1 MPWIHESSKI
11 CFFFRHLT
19 PWLGTAMTAMT
30 AMTFWGDKCHVHDP
44 CSWPCWGRAESLGV
58 APPAGAQWEVPLAIG
73 THRNSKWNSKWAHSE
88 SILSPFSSFI
98 YSIYDFNSSLVYFGF
113 IAFKFNVKAL
123 QLLPRQIDTTTYNCA
138 LEAPCFFFP
147 KDWRVLGPVPIH
159 GDFQPGLCGRRRP
172 PQCRHVAAAN
182 GQGGAC
188 GCGLVQYA
196 QCLEFWGWFQSQE
209 WIESWPIFAEV
220 HKTTSARTPAQRG
233 SQNLAG
239 APQHG
244 VEICWDCHHFAFRLY
259 FADFAAYFQK
269 WLCFPLE

>member
-1 MPWIHESSKI
+1 MICHESMNHPKSV
-11 CFFFRHLT
+11 FFRHLT
-19 PWLGTAMTAMT
+19 PWLGTAMT

-44 CSWPCWGRAESLGV
+44 CSWPCWRRAESLGV

-147 KDWRVLGPVPIH
+147 RTG
-159 GDFQPGLCGRRRP
+159 
-172 PQCRHVAAAN
+172 
-182 GQGGAC
+182 
-188 GCGLVQYA
+188 
-196 QCLEFWGWFQSQE
+196 EFWVQFQSMEISSQ
-209 WIESWPIFAEV
+209 ACV
-220 HKTTSARTPAQRG
+220 AGGDRRSADTLLQQMVKVGHVDVVSYNTPNA
-233 SQNLAG
+233 
-239 APQHG
+239 
-244 VEICWDCHHFAFRLY
+244 
-259 FADFAAYFQK
+259 
-269 WLCFPLE
+269 